1 MSESTPETP
10 AAPAEVS
17 SSEPPEA
24 QPPATPEPAPQ
35 APAADAPAPEP
46 STPAAPSEPAAP
58 EPAPE
63 ADDDWSDPE
72 KGREAKRKANQENKK
87 LRAELA
93 ALTKQLETRVDPA
106 EAAASIELVRAESAR
121 TVARIKY
128 GHQYGLPEA
137 VADRLQGDTA
147 EEIEA
152 DAKAL
157 AVHFGGTGS
166 LGRGGLDPTD
176 TPVELNPQKL
186 AEQIPRLH

>member
-1 MSESTPETP
+1 MPPAS
-10 AAPAEVS
+10 AAPAG
-17 SSEPPEA
+17 
-24 QPPATPEPAPQ
+24 
-35 APAADAPAPEP
+35 PAA
-46 STPAAPSEPAAP
+46 T

-63 ADDDWSDPE
+63 ADDDWADPE
-72 KGREAKRKANQENKK
+72 KGREAKRKANQEAKK

-93 ALTKQLETRVDPA
+93 ALTKQLESRVDPA
-106 EAAASIELVRAESAR
+106 EAAASIELVRAESER

-128 GHQYGLPEA
+128 GHKYSLPEA

-157 AVHFGGTGS
+157 AVHFGGNSGG

-176 TPVELNPQKL
+176 APTELNPQKL

>member
-10 AAPAEVS
+10 AAPAEAS
-17 SSEPPEA
+17 ANEPPEA
-24 QPPATPEPAPQ
+24 LPPATAEPAPQ
-35 APAADAPAPEP
+35 ASAAD
-46 STPAAPSEPAAP
+46 TPAAEPPAP
-58 EPAPE
+58 ATPAEPAPE

-106 EAAASIELVRAESAR
+106 EAAASIELVRAESER

-128 GHQYGLPEA
+128 GHQYGLPEE

-157 AVHFGGTGS
+157 AVHFGGTGG

-176 TPVELNPQKL
+176 PPVELNPQKL